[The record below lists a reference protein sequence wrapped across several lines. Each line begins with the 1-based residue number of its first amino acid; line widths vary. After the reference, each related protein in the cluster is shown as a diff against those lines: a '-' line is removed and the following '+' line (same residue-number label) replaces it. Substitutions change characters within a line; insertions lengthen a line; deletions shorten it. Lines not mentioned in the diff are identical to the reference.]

1 MYTPEKV
8 SVQHG
13 MIQVHAPSSLW
24 SGTSDTK
31 RKLRAQ
37 PSELQEVAI
46 IFARMVEGTYRP
58 VTCEHGTSSLC
69 LDISTQWIVS
79 LMISSVAMHRSL
91 WRLSQNFPDWV
102 IIIGSRRY
110 DVHRMHLASSRIWIH
125 EWTEWV
131 KSTLDKDQLCIYSI
145 RWDAIMKHMI
155 PCWMQIKEQLNFW
168 FW

>member
-1 MYTPEKV
+1 MLAQARTTAVIVIPDDDDLAICHLTQLMGSTYLRRV
-8 SVQHG
+8 LWQSNLCVQHG

-69 LDISTQWIVS
+69 LDISTQ
-79 LMISSVAMHRSL
+79 
-91 WRLSQNFPDWV
+91 
-102 IIIGSRRY
+102 
-110 DVHRMHLASSRIWIH
+110 
-125 EWTEWV
+125 
-131 KSTLDKDQLCIYSI
+131 
-145 RWDAIMKHMI
+145 
-155 PCWMQIKEQLNFW
+155 
-168 FW
+168 